1 MGQSKEVTI
10 YDIARKLNLS
20 AATVSRGL
28 QMHPCTAKKTMK
40 KILDTAEQMGYRTN
54 PFARN
59 LSSNRTGTL
68 GVIVPGLTSHFMSC
82 VVEGIERIAN
92 KKGYNLLI
100 SHSSESTDKEAES
113 VKALFNNRVDGLLAS
128 LANDTKD
135 LTHFDPFFKKGIP
148 VIFFDR
154 VLEHVNSTNILIDNH
169 KAAYVATKHL
179 IAQGCKRIVH
189 ITAASLQSIYADR
202 LNGYKQALS
211 DHKIKFK
218 KDDVI
223 VENLNMQGGAHAADM
238 ILQMRPMPDGVFV
251 ANDLCAIG
259 CMLALKQKAV
269 KIPEEIA
276 FVGFNN
282 DPAAKVIEPNLT
294 TIDYSGHD
302 VGEAA
307 ARYLINHL
315 SGLSPIHDTN
325 TVMLRFELI
334 ARESSMRR
342 KRMQGAE

>member
-10 YDIARKLNLS
+10 YDIARKLNIS

-40 KILDTAEQMGYRTN
+40 KILDAAEEMGYRTN

-59 LSSNRTGTL
+59 LISRRTKTI
-68 GVIVPGLTSHFMSC
+68 GVIVPGLTSHFMSS
-82 VVEGIERIAN
+82 VVEGIERVAN

-100 SHSSESTDKEAES
+100 SHSSESTAKEADS

-128 LANDTKD
+128 LAHDTKD
-135 LTHFDPFFKKGIP
+135 LAHFDLFFKKDIP

-154 VLEHVNSTNILIDNH
+154 VLEHENSTNILIDNH
-169 KAAYVATKHL
+169 KAAYMATNHL
-179 IAQGCKRIVH
+179 ISQGCRRIVH
-189 ITAASLQSIYADR
+189 ITAPSLQSVYADR
-202 LNGYKQALS
+202 CSGYKQALL
-211 DHKIKFK
+211 DHQVKFK
-218 KDDVI
+218 KEYVL
-223 VENLNMQGGAHAADM
+223 VEDLNMQGGAHAAEM
-238 ILQMRPMPDGVFV
+238 ILKMRPAPDGVFV

-259 CMLALKQKAV
+259 CMLALKQKDV
-269 KIPEEIA
+269 KIPQDIA

-282 DPAAKVIEPNLT
+282 DPASKVIEPNLT
-294 TIDYSGHD
+294 TVDYSGHD
-302 VGEAA
+302 VGETA

-315 SGLSPIHDTN
+315 SGLSTIQDTN

-334 ARESSMRR
+334 VRESSTRH
-342 KRMQGAE
+342 K